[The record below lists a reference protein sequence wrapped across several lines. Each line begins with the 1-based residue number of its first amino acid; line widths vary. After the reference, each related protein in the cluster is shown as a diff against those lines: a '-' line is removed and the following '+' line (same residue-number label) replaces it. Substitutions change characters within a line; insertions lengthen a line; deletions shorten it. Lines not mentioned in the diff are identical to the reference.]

1 MDSTKCKEIQSN
13 ILPFFQGKL
22 DIKQL
27 ELFLEHMEY
36 CETCREE
43 LEVYYTLHVAMQML
57 EDSSDYAGSE
67 EQIDLDRELYYA
79 REKCKRF
86 HRRRIQKNL
95 LFLFLVIVT
104 CVLIF

>member
-27 ELFLEHMEY
+27 ELFLDHIEY

-43 LEVYYTLHVAMQML
+43 LEVYYTLHTAMQIL
-57 EDSSDYAGSE
+57 EDKHHSNESNGK
-67 EQIDLDRELYYA
+67 IDLERELYRA
-79 REKCKRF
+79 REQCRRF
-86 HRRRIQKNL
+86 HRRRAEKNV
-95 LFLFLVIVT
+95 LFVFLVVVT
-104 CVLIF
+104 CILIF